1 MMSQKVPVNNFEWIE
16 TTSQFNKD
24 FIKIYNDQSDEEYFI
39 ELDVQYPKK
48 SHKLCNDLPFLLE
61 KMKIEK

>member
-24 FIKIYNDQSDEEYFI
+24 FIKIYNDQSDEEYFL

-48 SHKLCNDLPFLLE
+48 SHKFCNDLPFLLE

>member
-1 MMSQKVPVNNFEWIE
+1 MSQKVPVNNFEWIE

-24 FIKIYNDQSDEEYFI
+24 FIKIYNDQSDEEYFL

-48 SHKLCNDLPFLLE
+48 SRKLCNDLPFLLE

>member
-1 MMSQKVPVNNFEWIE
+1 MSQKVPVNNFEWIE
-16 TTSQFNKD
+16 TTSQFK
-24 FIKIYNDQSDEEYFI
+24 KYNDQSDEEYFL